1 MAVQNVHGVRG
12 HRVNPK
18 TLCQRHRQQLL
29 QKPVHVFDLT
39 GAAAWDDGIT
49 EVTKVGLCGPRVR
62 DDESSVPLFLIL
74 VLGKFVWPGNPL
86 QFETVVALVTGVG
99 GSKTLGCAVRETLTE
114 ENQKGTPGTEDF
126 GGEDAH

>member
-1 MAVQNVHGVRG
+1 MAVQNRS

-18 TLCQRHRQQLL
+18 TLCQRHREQLL

-39 GAAAWDDGIT
+39 WAAARGDGIT

-86 QFETVVALVTGVG
+86 QFETVVAPVTGEG

-114 ENQKGTPGTEDF
+114 ENQKGTPGAEDF